1 MKFASHPLLT
11 PTAIDLQDRVRVPD
25 GRTGEVIGFYRREAE
40 AVIVLFPRGDSEE
53 FPFTDL
59 EHC

>member
-1 MKFASHPLLT
+1 MKFDAHPLLV
-11 PTAIDLQDRVRVPD
+11 PAAIDLQDRVRVPD

-40 AVIVLFPRGDSEE
+40 SVIVLFPRGDSAEY
-53 FPFTDL
+53 PLADV